1 MPKPTTIHSTF
12 ILERSYPVPPER
24 VFAAFADPAKK
35 RRWFLGGD
43 RARVQHY
50 DLDFRVGGV
59 ESATILLPE
68 GTPVAGFECANETVF
83 QNIVPNSRIVFT
95 STMNIQGNCVTV
107 TLATVELLPTDAGT
121 DLIFTHQGAFFE
133 GSGGPA
139 MREEGWRK
147 LLDNLSAELSA

>member
-1 MPKPTTIHSTF
+1 
-12 ILERSYPVPPER
+12 
-24 VFAAFADPAKK
+24 
-35 RRWFLGGD
+35 
-43 RARVQHY
+43 
-50 DLDFRVGGV
+50 
-59 ESATILLPE
+59 
-68 GTPVAGFECANETVF
+68 
-83 QNIVPNSRIVFT
+83 
-95 STMNIQGNCVTV
+95 V